1 MTRRDPV
8 ARLRNSLEVFQ
19 IPQNSSLSSP
29 ASSTGRCRACAQAGR
44 EPMALRVSPRPCPSR
59 ARAPTTAN
67 QTLEPGIRRDPETVA
82 DLSSRA
88 ALTVGTLRS
97 LLMEWTSTAL
107 TPARSPS
114 LHGRCPRRRSAAA
127 SLQGNSTVEHASRLS
142 CKMRASS
149 LWPIGGLCDVLRGI
163 TTLRPTDPPWRR
175 CRDSLDP

>member
-127 SLQGNSTVEHASRLS
+127 SLQGNSTVEHASTELQDAGQFVVADWGPVR
-142 CKMRASS
+142 CASRHHD
-149 LWPIGGLCDVLRGI
+149 L
-163 TTLRPTDPPWRR
+163 TTHRPTVAEVSRQ
-175 CRDSLDP
+175 S